1 MCICRKW
8 VPFCLSVCLSGK
20 VSAQQQEQTK
30 SAKKSKAG
38 STFWQYRPNTNIQE
52 NFDPFVIFQA
62 LFDGGNLGRQKSV
75 NNIADVFQLFVWQV
89 QPDTS
94 EPMKTCYV
102 QTRDVRNVCPATP
115 GAGSKPRQSLRSAA
129 PITLSCSKP
138 NQKWDSLNL
147 HKSCSNWGL

>member
-8 VPFCLSVCLSGK
+8 VPFCLSVCL
-20 VSAQQQEQTK
+20 
-30 SAKKSKAG
+30 AKCLYSNRNRQNLLKNKAG

-62 LFDGGNLGRQKSV
+62 LFDGGNLGRQKSI

-89 QPDTS
+89 QPDMS
-94 EPMKTCYV
+94 EPMKTCCV
-102 QTRDVRNVCPATP
+102 QTLDVRNVCPATP

-138 NQKWDSLNL
+138 NRKWDSLNL